1 MCSSG
6 ADKRQAAVSAR
17 GHPWNRPCDRRRV
30 AQPKALAIV
39 EQQFEGS
46 APPVTKHIDRALQ
59 GILRQSLPA
68 EGSQPVNP
76 GAEIDRLDG
85 EKDPA
90 LRPQLQPQRAS
101 RNIRTRAGVVDSRA
115 RLHIRAPSGRARSIS
130 VSPGTAVDQGSDGV
144 ISTNAGGVSA
154 PAIAEVAGRAIR
166 CFLRSVGLNRRR
178 CATRPL
184 DKTGLNPTSATRA
197 KKIGKLLILRSRIFK
212 GRHYKLDFLVRRCG
226 SQTRRFWGVVVE
238 ATPTSSG

>member
-59 GILRQSLPA
+59 GILRQPLPA

-90 LRPQLQPQRAS
+90 LRPQRAS
-101 RNIRTRAGVVDSRA
+101 RNIRTRATNGVVDSRA

-144 ISTNAGGVSA
+144 ISTNAGGVSV
-154 PAIAEVAGRAIR
+154 PAIAEVAGGAIR

-184 DKTGLNPTSATRA
+184 GKTVLNPTSATRA

-212 GRHYKLDFLVRRCG
+212 GRHYKLDFLVRR
-226 SQTRRFWGVVVE
+226 
-238 ATPTSSG
+238 

>member
-154 PAIAEVAGRAIR
+154 PAIAEVACRAIR
-166 CFLRSVGLNRRR
+166 CFLRLDRWGLTAGAVQPAHWTRR
-178 CATRPL
+178 CLRRLP
-184 DKTGLNPTSATRA
+184 DPRGLRECVRALWAGCGANAQSVRLTQLMPPRQAYRSVSTS
-197 KKIGKLLILRSRIFK
+197 
-212 GRHYKLDFLVRRCG
+212 
-226 SQTRRFWGVVVE
+226 VVS
-238 ATPTSSG
+238 PR

>member
-1 MCSSG
+1 MCSSR

-17 GHPWNRPCDRRRV
+17 GHHWNRPCDRRRV

-39 EQQFEGS
+39 DQQFEGR

-59 GILRQSLPA
+59 GILRQPLPA

-101 RNIRTRAGVVDSRA
+101 RNIRTRATNGVVDSRA

-144 ISTNAGGVSA
+144 ISTNPAGSRRPQLLKLPVGPYAV
-154 PAIAEVAGRAIR
+154 
-166 CFLRSVGLNRRR
+166 FLESVGLNRRR

-184 DKTGLNPTSATRA
+184 DKTVLKAT
-197 KKIGKLLILRSRIFK
+197 
-212 GRHYKLDFLVRRCG
+212 V
-226 SQTRRFWGVVVE
+226 
-238 ATPTSSG
+238 